1 MSSFDVRD
9 IFREPKVTFSFL
21 NGMLHISLADMK
33 VYKSQDKFTHMVY
46 YDFQGHARL
55 GMKEIDSCIL

>member
-1 MSSFDVRD
+1 MSSFGIRD

-21 NGMLHISLADMK
+21 NGMLHVSLPDMK
-33 VYKSQDKFTHMVY
+33 V
-46 YDFQGHARL
+46 YDFQGHARF